1 MAKKK
6 IDKRTKEY
14 KEYIKDHPQGVGD
27 IIESITEVTGI
38 SKLVKFIAGE
48 DCGCNERRDKLN
60 ELMPVRYKAKRCFTE
75 SEYNWYDDYYQN
87 RTLNLVTEEQLK
99 EVVKL
104 HEGVFL
110 WKVNNLCHNCS
121 GSAVI
126 IRDMIKRLDKV
137 YQSYETK

>member
-27 IIESITEVTGI
+27 IIESITEATGI
-38 SKLVKFIAGE
+38 KKLVTSLFGE
-48 DCGCNERRDKLN
+48 NCGCDERRDGLN
-60 ELMPVRYKAKRCFTE
+60 AMLPFRFQTKRCLTE
-75 SEYNWYDDYYQN
+75 SEYNWYDNYYKN
-87 RTLNLVTEEQLK
+87 RTLNLVTELQLK

-104 HEGVFL
+104 HESIFL